1 MRGEELGG
9 HVVAIGEAESPP
21 HARGRGSSMVWR
33 VKRPRITPACA
44 GKRGRRGHHLLPDQN
59 HPRMHGEEPL
69 ISMRPSG
76 TVESPPHARGRVDE
90 LRKVVTPTGITPAC
104 AGKRVS
110 FSVSQN
116 GSGNHP
122 RMRGEERGAAT
133 MNCCLSESPP
143 HARGREI
150 CETGDGSNLGIT
162 PACAGKRRET
172 FSKPLSV
179 RNHPR
184 MRGEESNENAA
195 SEDMAIPPKSGF
207 SAPFQEPPPSAA

>member
-1 MRGEELGG
+1 MRGEEAGRRLS
-9 HVVAIGEAESPP
+9 VSAIWESPP

-33 VKRPRITPACA
+33 VKRPRITPAYA

-76 TVESPPHARGRVDE
+76 TV
-90 LRKVVTPTGITPAC
+90 
-104 AGKRVS
+104 
-110 FSVSQN
+110 
-116 GSGNHP
+116 
-122 RMRGEERGAAT
+122 
-133 MNCCLSESPP
+133 ESPP